1 MLFIILV
8 LVLSIPA
15 IQTSLGNYATQRLN
29 KDFGT
34 NINID
39 KVGLQFN
46 GDVELKNIYVEDY
59 KQDTLINIT
68 ELNTSILNF
77 RNLAQGKLIFGDI
90 DIYGLIFNIKRY
102 KGESD
107 TNLDV
112 FVARFDNDNPR
123 KEKSRFLLSSSD
135 VSIYDGEFVL
145 SDENKENPLKLDF
158 YDLNINATNFLIN
171 GSDVSARINTLQ
183 LKDSRGV
190 AIKNMMTDFS
200 YTLEDMTFANL
211 QIKTE
216 KSILNGRLKFSY
228 NREDLKYF
236 EDKVEV
242 TAKFTDTN
250 ILLNELNTFYNEFG
264 ENQYARFNVELAGT
278 LNDLLAKNL
287 YLNTSTK
294 SRIIGDF
301 NFKNLFNAEKN
312 NFNLDAKFSELTS
325 TYVDLKSLLP
335 NVLGA
340 SIPSS
345 FDRLGKFT
353 LVGESKVTTS
363 EIFANVK
370 IETEIGF
377 VDSDLKMTRVN
388 NIDNASYDGNII
400 FKDFDL
406 GVFIDDPN
414 FGLVSLNLDVNG
426 NGFIA
431 EVLDTQVKGDVY
443 QIVFNDYNYQNIKVA
458 GNIRNKIFD
467 GNLIINDKNL
477 KFDF

>member
-190 AIKNMMTDFS
+190 AIKNMMTDFL

-211 QIKTE
+211 QIK
-216 KSILNGRLKFSY
+216 
-228 NREDLKYF
+228 D
-236 EDKVEV
+236 
-242 TAKFTDTN
+242 
-250 ILLNELNTFYNEFG
+250 
-264 ENQYARFNVELAGT
+264 
-278 LNDLLAKNL
+278 
-287 YLNTSTK
+287 
-294 SRIIGDF
+294 
-301 NFKNLFNAEKN
+301 
-312 NFNLDAKFSELTS
+312 
-325 TYVDLKSLLP
+325 
-335 NVLGA
+335 
-340 SIPSS
+340 
-345 FDRLGKFT
+345 
-353 LVGESKVTTS
+353 
-363 EIFANVK
+363 
-370 IETEIGF
+370 
-377 VDSDLKMTRVN
+377 
-388 NIDNASYDGNII
+388 
-400 FKDFDL
+400 
-406 GVFIDDPN
+406 
-414 FGLVSLNLDVNG
+414 
-426 NGFIA
+426 
-431 EVLDTQVKGDVY
+431 
-443 QIVFNDYNYQNIKVA
+443 
-458 GNIRNKIFD
+458 
-467 GNLIINDKNL
+467 
-477 KFDF
+477 